1 MKGEAISILLIEDN
15 FDHAEIIKRC
25 FESHRIENKITHLS
39 DGEQAVN
46 FLFRQKSFAEKEY
59 TLPNLILLDLRLPKI
74 DGLEV
79 LTKVKQEES
88 LKSIP
93 VVILTSSENENDINS
108 AYKNYVNSYMVKPL
122 DFEKFNRLMQEL
134 GFYWLGWNK
143 PPQLS

>member
-88 LKSIP
+88 
-93 VVILTSSENENDINS
+93 
-108 AYKNYVNSYMVKPL
+108 
-122 DFEKFNRLMQEL
+122 
-134 GFYWLGWNK
+134 
-143 PPQLS
+143 